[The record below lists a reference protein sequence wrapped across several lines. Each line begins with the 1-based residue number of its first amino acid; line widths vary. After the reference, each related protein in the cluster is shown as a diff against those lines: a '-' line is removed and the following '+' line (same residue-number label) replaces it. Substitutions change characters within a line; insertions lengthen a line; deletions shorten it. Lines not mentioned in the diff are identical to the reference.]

1 MLYVRLSAE
10 NDNNGNPRRC
20 YVVMDDEGKA
30 IEVIDEGYEG
40 RSIVTGKYPGAQEG
54 PTIHVKV
61 GEYREWIAFQREK
74 DKQEKLR
81 QKRLIAQRN
90 KANGLLNDLL
100 REARRIA
107 SGHTPQRELHDTIRD
122 LTIHMADGLEG
133 PEWREI
139 LALHMREMAEAR
151 HQR

>member
-30 IEVIDEGYEG
+30 IEVIDEGYTG
-40 RSIVTGKYPGAQEG
+40 RSAVTDKYPDAQEG

-61 GEYREWIAFQREK
+61 GEYRDWIAFQREK
-74 DKQEKLR
+74 DKQAKLKQ
-81 QKRLIAQRN
+81 QKLITQRN
-90 KANGLLNDLL
+90 KANGLLGELL

-107 SGHTPQRELHDTIRD
+107 SGHTPQRGLHDTIRD
-122 LTIHMADGLEG
+122 LAIHMADGLEG

-139 LALHMREMAEAR
+139 LSLHMRELAEAR
-151 HQR
+151 RQR